1 MAKRS
6 ISDCRWAIQIARG
19 RDMTTLG
26 MTVTLGGEQ
35 MLITDLRVIDKQWVS
50 GDRRFTPREKEL
62 LTKQARAIIAEDEA
76 FRGRFRTPPV
86 ISIKECQEAIAI
98 AGGIPITLRG
108 ENVHHR
114 TQNPSDEQVGE
125 RRQALYA
132 QGEGTS
138 NEAGESH
145 HCGTRLSACPS
156 RIDPERS
163 DGFQGAPLI
172 GGRSSSS
179 LSRGTL
185 LHGSSRRM
193 PYHRVFQHRG

>member
-50 GDRRFTPREKEL
+50 GDRRFTHKEKEL

-76 FRGRFRTPPV
+76 FRNRFRTPPM

-98 AGGIPITLRG
+98 AGGIAITLRG
-108 ENVHHR
+108 EKM
-114 TQNPSDEQVGE
+114 
-125 RRQALYA
+125 
-132 QGEGTS
+132 
-138 NEAGESH
+138 
-145 HCGTRLSACPS
+145 
-156 RIDPERS
+156 
-163 DGFQGAPLI
+163 LI
-172 GGRSSSS
+172 TE
-179 LSRGTL
+179 LKT
-185 LHGSSRRM
+185 
-193 PYHRVFQHRG
+193 HRVSKWVSGDRRFTPKEKELLTTQARAIIAENVPRPASPE